1 MADLID
7 RLSGASKQEDPP
19 RPQIKLHEF
28 FSNLRLYAIGKMTAA
43 ETKVDLDLQGA
54 ELTQANLLIAELD
67 TRVGA
72 TDKIEY
78 VLQTEAVAA
87 KLPDDTDTIYH
98 NPDGTIDKAR
108 VQVDLDI

>member
-7 RLSGASKQEDPP
+7 RLSGASEDEDPP

-43 ETKVDLDLQGA
+43 ESKTDLDLQGT

-67 TRVGA
+67 SRVGVTA
-72 TDKIEY
+72 KIEY
-78 VLQTEAVAA
+78 VLQTEAVATR
-87 KLPDDTDTIYH
+87 LPDDEDTIYH
-98 NPDGTIDKAR
+98 NPDGTVNKTR
-108 VQVDLDI
+108 VQADLDI

>member
-7 RLSGASKQEDPP
+7 RLSGASESEDPP

-28 FSNLRLYAIGKMTAA
+28 FSNLRLYAVGKMTAA

-54 ELTQANLLIAELD
+54 ELTQANLVIVELD

-72 TDKIEY
+72 TGKILY
-78 VLQTEAVAA
+78 VLQTEAVATR
-87 KLPDDTDTIYH
+87 LPDDSDTIYH
-98 NPDGTIDKAR
+98 NPDGTIDKTR
-108 VQVDLDI
+108 VQADLDI